1 VLRSVPAGADAAF
14 PARHWTSRGGQTGS
28 WQSVSLDF
36 PRATRL
42 LFRFD
47 GTLAGT
53 DVPLLQW
60 RELRLGMP
68 VADVIA
74 AREAASPHFT
84 ASVRVPAGGAQLVA
98 RIEKPEQWLAF
109 EEPVEIAFFSDLAAR
124 LAAQGQW
131 LAIASAVAAL
141 GLLLIERAM
150 ARR

>member
-1 VLRSVPAGADAAF
+1 
-14 PARHWTSRGGQTGS
+14 
-28 WQSVSLDF
+28 
-36 PRATRL
+36 
-42 LFRFD
+42 
-47 GTLAGT
+47 
-53 DVPLLQW
+53 
-60 RELRLGMP
+60 